1 MRNSFFLFCGEKEGK
16 ITHNRGLIHW
26 KIASENCRELK
37 SWQWTVAA
45 ASWWSV
51 PKSLNVK
58 LNLDVREH
66 IFLWQIYYNSIQ
78 LLNRDVA
85 TAAIRKGRNKKPNV
99 LEWVQDGN
107 HVLLRTPSTYGYLCR
122 ISLAATNCSVSLE
135 LYTICWR
142 PKHIRNEKKKKMNPW
157 KCAGKKCNQQWT
169 AIV

>member
-1 MRNSFFLFCGEKEGK
+1 M
-16 ITHNRGLIHW
+16 
-26 KIASENCRELK
+26 
-37 SWQWTVAA
+37 
-45 ASWWSV
+45 

-107 HVLLRTPSTYGYLCR
+107 HVLLRHPPADIYVGFHLQRQIAQS
-122 ISLAATNCSVSLE
+122 A
-135 LYTICWR
+135 
-142 PKHIRNEKKKKMNPW
+142 
-157 KCAGKKCNQQWT
+157 
-169 AIV
+169 